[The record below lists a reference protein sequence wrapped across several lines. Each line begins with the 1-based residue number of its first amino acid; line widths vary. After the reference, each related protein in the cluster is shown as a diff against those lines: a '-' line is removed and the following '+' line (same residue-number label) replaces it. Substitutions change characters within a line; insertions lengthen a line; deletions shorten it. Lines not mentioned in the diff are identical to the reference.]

1 VQIGS
6 IQLLGFRNYRTLS
19 FAPAPRLNLLIGLN
33 AQGKTNL
40 LEAFGLLIAGRSFR
54 TTRLSEIPSWGTETA
69 AVVGDLVRRDGGRK
83 VRRVIERLEDG
94 TWQTS
99 GESVAWARVVVFGWQ
114 DLGILNGAPG
124 LRRNFVDGFAARL
137 SPGHVPT
144 LLRYRQVL
152 ARRNRLLQTLGGTI
166 DAVARLEPWDE
177 QLATA
182 GAELIRRRQQAVAAL
197 QTEVARVYPALAGA
211 AAKVEIR
218 YRSTIGESA
227 DPEGLRVALMRVRR
241 EELRRRQTLIGP
253 HRDDIAIELDGVEVR
268 AYGSRGQQRLLA
280 LALRLAEV
288 LPITEATGTPPV
300 LLLDDALSELDPD
313 VRRNALREMLAAEQV
328 FLTSPEPLEVEG
340 ASHWV
345 VQGGG
350 VAAA

>member
-19 FAPAPRLNLLIGLN
+19 FTPAPHLNLLIGLN

-54 TTRLSEIPSWGTETA
+54 TTHLSEIPSWGTDTA
-69 AVVGDLVRRDGGRK
+69 AVAGDVVRRDGGRK

-99 GESVAWARVVVFGWQ
+99 GESVSWARVVVFGWQ

-124 LRRNFVDGFAARL
+124 LRRNFVDGFAARV
-137 SPGHVPT
+137 SPGHLPT
-144 LLRYRQVL
+144 LLRYRQIL
-152 ARRNRLLQTLGGTI
+152 ARRNRLLQTFGGAI
-166 DAVARLEPWDE
+166 DAASRLEPWDE

-182 GAELIRRRQQAVAAL
+182 GVELVRRRQQVVAAL
-197 QTEVARVYPALAGA
+197 QTEVARVYPALAGV
-211 AAKVEIR
+211 AAKVEVR
-218 YRSTIGESA
+218 YRSTIGESP
-227 DPEGLRVALMRVRR
+227 DLERLRAALLRVRR
-241 EELRRRQTLIGP
+241 EDIRRRQTLVGP
-253 HRDDIAIELDGVEVR
+253 HRDDIAIELDGVDVR

-300 LLLDDALSELDPD
+300 LLLDDALSELDPA
-313 VRRNALREMLAAEQV
+313 VRRNALREMLTAEQV
-328 FLTSPEPLEVEG
+328 FLTSPEPFEVEG

>member
-6 IQLLGFRNYRTLS
+6 IQLVGFRNYRTLS
-19 FAPAPRLNLLIGLN
+19 FTPAPRLNLLIGLN

-40 LEAFGLLIAGRSFR
+40 LEAFGVLIAGRSFR
-54 TTRLSEIPSWGTETA
+54 TTRLSEIPSWGTAAA
-69 AVVGDLVRRDGGRK
+69 AVAGEAVRRDGGRK

-99 GESVAWARVVVFGWQ
+99 GESVSWARVVVFGWQ

-124 LRRNFVDGFAARL
+124 MRRNFLDGFSARL

-152 ARRNRLLQTLGGTI
+152 ARRNRLLQTSWGDTG
-166 DAVARLEPWDE
+166 AAARLEPWDE
-177 QLATA
+177 QLAMA
-182 GAELIRRRQQAVAAL
+182 GADLVRRRRQAIAAL
-197 QTEVARVYPALAGA
+197 QTEVTRILPALAGA
-211 AAKVEIR
+211 TSKVEIS
-218 YRSTIGESA
+218 YRSTIGEST
-227 DPEGLRVALMRVRR
+227 DPESVRAALVQVRR
-241 EELRRRQTLIGP
+241 EELRRRQTLVGP
-253 HRDDIAIELDGVEVR
+253 HRDDVAIELDGVDVR

-280 LALRLAEV
+280 LTLRLAEV
-288 LPITEATGTPPV
+288 LPITEATGTAPV
-300 LLLDDALSELDPD
+300 LLLDDALSELDAD
-313 VRRNALREMLAAEQV
+313 VRRNALREMMAAEQV
-328 FLTSPEPLEVEG
+328 FLTSPESLVVEG
-340 ASHWV
+340 ASKWV